1 MICSNCRNK
10 FTPDYPGQ
18 SVCSFICK
26 MEKLRKDRDRA
37 RAKNAVRFDKPKA
50 KIPLITPRRKQLI
63 RIYGQ
68 IKALWMQEPEN
79 QVCAAREELKC
90 CKPGDRLELHHA
102 AGRQNLMLLYEP
114 FWIPLCHTAHRK
126 VTEESAWAVVRGYS
140 IKRNNRPKITLDD
153 IQSICDEYGVELK
166 LTPAGQ

>member
-1 MICSNCRNK
+1 MICANPSCRKK

-79 QVCAAREELKC
+79 QVCVCREELGC
-90 CKPGDRLELHHA
+90 CKPGDPLVVHHT
-102 AGRQNLMLLYEP
+102 AGRENWLLLYT
-114 FWIPLCHTAHRK
+114 PLWKPICTKAHRK
-126 VTEESAWAVVRGYS
+126 ISDDSSWGLARGYNVL
-140 IKRNNRPKITLDD
+140 RANRPRITITD
-153 IQSICDEYGVELK
+153 IQPICDKYGVELK
-166 LTPAGQ
+166 ISS